1 MIKKTRSG
9 HVAIVVESR
18 KKIETQND
26 YNLISPKVNARIE
39 ENKIAT
45 GGRILPSEGQ
55 E

>member
-45 GGRILPSEGQ
+45 TEVRW
-55 E
+55 